1 MKNKNIIIT
10 GSEGLIGKSLTEHF
24 KKLKANIFRID
35 IKKKKEKNFYNCD
48 ITKESQVKK
57 CIGKIIKKNKIDILI
72 NSATFSKHSISKKSK
87 KFKFS
92 NYTLKQ
98 WKQNLDVDLIGSFLV
113 SKYVCK
119 QFEKNDNGSIIN
131 ISSIYAL
138 HGPDQDIYTRNKV
151 KKFYGFK
158 PLEYSVAKAGMIGF
172 TKALA
177 SFYKRTNIRVNCVV
191 LGGIETKNHSK
202 SFIKNYNSKTI
213 SNRMARAEE
222 YNELVNFLSS
232 EKSKYIT
239 GSCIVADGGATSII

>member
-92 NYTLKQ
+92 NYNLKQ